1 VTAVIPVKNI
11 VFPENYCV
19 FVSIN
24 ILDFAFRIGRL
35 DDFAR
40 AAAFV
45 M

>member
-1 VTAVIPVKNI
+1 MFMRNR
-11 VFPENYCV
+11 Y
-19 FVSIN
+19 N

-40 AAAFV
+40 TAAFV